1 MRTAEGILEEYRKGD
16 FYKRLNLY
24 LQYRDLRCQ
33 FMQIDSDERASSQAA
48 VSERKASRVQASTGS
63 IRYKIA
69 RCRSPRRW
77 A

>member
-33 FMQIDSDERASSQAA
+33 FMQIDSDERALSQAA
-48 VSERKASRVQASTGS
+48 VSEKKASRVLAAPGS
-63 IRYKIA
+63 IRYRIA
-69 RCRSPRRW
+69 RCCSPRRW